1 MSGPSNT
8 VAAPADDDL
17 RGEWWYIL
25 GLIEALEIVNN
36 SGGQKEREA
45 RGGVITA
52 LERAARSFSPLVEAA
67 ADGTPYAGQLLADLS
82 EVRS

>member
-25 GLIEALEIVNN
+25 GLIEALEVINLC
-36 SGGQKEREA
+36 GDQTELGA
-45 RGGVITA
+45 RSSVITA
-52 LERAARSFSPLVEAA
+52 LNRAADPFSAMVEAV
-67 ADGTPYAGQLLADLS
+67 S
-82 EVRS
+82 EGRP